1 MVNDI
6 DSECLDRMI
15 EECTMND
22 VKEYK
27 DCDRLHMDVA
37 IIKGEGHV
45 MKEDIKKQ
53 GLVEEDIRLKLQ
65 CSELTHFITS

>member
-1 MVNDI
+1 
-6 DSECLDRMI
+6 
-15 EECTMND
+15 MND